1 MKWMSL
7 LLSLV
12 FLKACGG
19 SDASPKITLKP
30 NANTYVAGDTL
41 KVQLKH
47 KKSLSLAKVQYF
59 LDDTPITLPY
69 VFTADKLGDHQLS
82 ATALI
87 EGSKVKA
94 KERSVRLLKSS
105 PPELW
110 TYTIVNESPHDA
122 EAYTQGLEFDGE
134 DLYES
139 SGLKGKSSLR
149 KVDYKSGEPTVN
161 KPLDKSYFGEGLTLL
176 NDKIYQLTW
185 QENTAFVY
193 DKNSMEL
200 ETSFSYGQSK
210 EGWGLCNDGEY
221 LYKSDGSAKIWRLDP
236 ATGKE
241 LDYIEA
247 TTHKTILTKINELEW
262 VDGKIYANTYQFQKE
277 VGVVIDPKTGA
288 IERVIDFSGLKEKVD
303 QIPSLNVLNG
313 IAYHPQRET
322 FFVTGKNWSK
332 IFEVTLHLHKK

>member
-12 FLKACGG
+12 FLKAC
-19 SDASPKITLKP
+19 SDEATPKITLKP

-41 KVQLKH
+41 TVNLRH
-47 KKSLSLAKVQYF
+47 KKSLTLTQVEYF
-59 LDDTPITLPY
+59 LDVAPITLPY
-69 VFTADKLGDHQLS
+69 VFTAEKLGDHQLS

-87 EGSKVKA
+87 AGKEVKL

-110 TYTIVNESPHDA
+110 SYTIINEYPHDSD
-122 EAYTQGLEFDGE
+122 AYTQGLEFDGE

-139 SGLKGKSSLR
+139 TGLKGKSSLR
-149 KVDYKSGEPTVN
+149 KIDYTTGKLLEN
-161 KPLDKSYFGEGLTLL
+161 IPLDQSYFGEGLTLL
-176 NDKIYQLTW
+176 NNKIFQLTW

-193 DKNSMEL
+193 DKSTMKL
-200 ETSFSYGQSK
+200 ESSFSYEQSK
-210 EGWGLCNDGEY
+210 EGWGLCNDGEF

-236 ATGKE
+236 SNGKE

-277 VGVVIDPKTGA
+277 VGLIIDPNTGA
-288 IERVIDFSGLKEKVD
+288 IEGVIDFSGLKEKVD

-313 IAYHPQRET
+313 IAYHPQRKT

-332 IFEVTLHLHKK
+332 IFEVTLQKK

>member
-19 SDASPKITLKP
+19 EAKPKITLKP

-41 KVQLKH
+41 TVDLRH
-47 KKSLSLAKVQYF
+47 KKSLALTQVQYF
-59 LDDTPITLPY
+59 LDQTPITLPY
-69 VFTADKLGDHQLS
+69 VFTAEKLGDHQLN
-82 ATALI
+82 ATALL
-87 EGSKVKA
+87 EGKEVKA
-94 KERSVRLLKSS
+94 KERSIRLLKSS

-110 TYTIVNESPHDA
+110 TYTIINEYPHDSN
-122 EAYTQGLEFDGE
+122 AYTQGLEFDGE

-139 SGLKGKSSLR
+139 TGLKGKSSLR
-149 KVDYKSGEPTVN
+149 KVNYKSGEPIVN
-161 KPLDKSYFGEGLTLL
+161 QAIDKSYFGEGLTLL

-193 DKNSMEL
+193 DKASMKL
-200 ETSFSYGQSK
+200 ERSFSYDQSK
-210 EGWGLCNDGEY
+210 EGWGLCNDGEF
-221 LYKSDGSAKIWRLDP
+221 LYKSDGTAKIWRLDP
-236 ATGKE
+236 TTGKE

-262 VDGKIYANTYQFQKE
+262 VNGKIYANTYQFQKE
-277 VGVVIDPKTGA
+277 VGLIIDPNTGA
-288 IERVIDFSGLKEKVD
+288 IEGVIDFSGLKEKVD
-303 QIPSLNVLNG
+303 QIPNLNVLNG
-313 IAYHPQRET
+313 IAYHPQRKT

-332 IFEVTLHLHKK
+332 IFEVTLQKK

>member
-12 FLKACGG
+12 FLKACGD
-19 SDASPKITLKP
+19 SDAKPKITLKP

-47 KKSLSLAKVQYF
+47 KKSLELTQVQYF
-59 LDDTPITLPY
+59 LDDSPIALPY
-69 VFTADKLGDHQLS
+69 VFTAEKLGDHSLS
-82 ATALI
+82 ATALM
-87 EGSKVKA
+87 EGREVKA

-110 TYTIVNESPHDA
+110 TYTIVNEYPHDP

-139 SGLKGKSSLR
+139 TGLKGKSSLR

-200 ETSFSYGQSK
+200 ETSFSYDQSK

-262 VDGKIYANTYQFQKE
+262 VNGKIYANTYQFQKE
-277 VGVVIDPKTGA
+277 VGVVINPKTGA

-313 IAYHPQRET
+313 IAYHPRRKT

-332 IFEVTLHLHKK
+332 IFEVTLHPRKK

>member
-12 FLKACGG
+12 FLKAC
-19 SDASPKITLKP
+19 SDEATPKITLKP

-41 KVQLKH
+41 TVNLRH
-47 KKSLSLAKVQYF
+47 KKSLTLTQVEYF
-59 LDDTPITLPY
+59 LDVAPITLPY
-69 VFTADKLGDHQLS
+69 VFTAEKLGDHQLS

-87 EGSKVKA
+87 AGKEVKL

-110 TYTIVNESPHDA
+110 SYTIINEYPHDSD
-122 EAYTQGLEFDGE
+122 AYTQGLEFDGE

-139 SGLKGKSSLR
+139 TGLKGKSSLR
-149 KVDYKSGEPTVN
+149 KIDYTTGKLLEN
-161 KPLDKSYFGEGLTLL
+161 IPLDQSYFGEGLTLL
-176 NDKIYQLTW
+176 NNKIFQLTW

-193 DKNSMEL
+193 DKSTMKL
-200 ETSFSYGQSK
+200 ESSFSYDQSK
-210 EGWGLCNDGEY
+210 EGWGLCNDGEF

-236 ATGKE
+236 SNGKE

-262 VDGKIYANTYQFQKE
+262 VEGKIYANTYQFQKE
-277 VGVVIDPKTGA
+277 VGLTIDPNTGA
-288 IERVIDFSGLKEKVD
+288 IEGVIDFSGLKEKVD

-313 IAYHPQRET
+313 IAYHPQRKT

-332 IFEVTLHLHKK
+332 IFEVTLQKK